1 MPATNGRALW
11 GPWRKCSG
19 SPFDRYAQCHKDVKQ
34 PHQSS
39 TPPSCVY
46 SERYVT
52 HPCVTI
58 CIHPLKCCMK
68 LCHEHV
74 AFWRYTSQFLSSVD
88 NWALVLIM
96 KIVCTGE
103 APYDHSLLRQVS
115 SLIRRLPAIDSSRF
129 QDDFL
134 MVCTHLRWVEH
145 WLLWVNSLRR
155 KRHILLD
162 PFLWL
167 LKS

>member
-1 MPATNGRALW
+1 MGELC
-11 GPWRKCSG
+11 GPLGGNAMAAHLIGMHSAIKMLNNRIKILHHHLVSIQKGMWLTL
-19 SPFDRYAQCHKDVKQ
+19 CH
-34 PHQSS
+34 P
-39 TPPSCVY
+39 
-46 SERYVT
+46 
-52 HPCVTI
+52 I
-58 CIHPLKCCMK
+58 CIHPLKCYTT

-74 AFWRYTSQFLSSVD
+74 AFWRYTSSVD

-96 KIVCTGE
+96 KIVCIGE

-145 WLLWVNSLRR
+145 WLLWVNSLRK
-155 KRHILLD
+155 KRLILLD
-162 PFLWL
+162 PLLWL